1 MQARILVA
9 AALIWVGFLVV
20 PACAQESRGDS
31 AKEASGNKVEWEA
44 WKLTLL
50 KLVTYPMIN
59 SIDDISSAY
68 YLTGSLNDALSVAF
82 FMSASKSAIYATHEY
97 AWNRL
102 APLKAEDDKVTRT
115 VYKSVTYRI
124 ASMSYVF
131 GMSILYT
138 GSLSTSATFVLLDA
152 LYGASVY
159 FVHEFLWNRYGP
171 AVRVEKR
178 D

>member
-1 MQARILVA
+1 MRTKILA
-9 AALIWVGFLVV
+9 GAALIWVGFLVMPV
-20 PACAQESRGDS
+20 CAEEPQGNSVQ
-31 AKEASGNKVEWEA
+31 EASGNKVEWEA
-44 WKLTLL
+44 WKLTLV
-50 KLVTYPMIN
+50 KLMTYPMIN

-68 YLTGSLNDALSVAF
+68 YLTGSLTDALSVAF

-102 APLKAEDDKVTRT
+102 APLKAEDDKVART

-159 FVHEFLWNRYGP
+159 FVHEFLWNHYGP